1 MFPVALQLE
10 GRTCLVVGGGPV
22 ALRKTQSLLD
32 EGARI
37 TLVSP
42 AVVPELAEL
51 ADSGRIA
58 YEARPYRNGE
68 AAGGYAVVF
77 AATDR
82 RDVNRQVFE
91 DARAANVFVNVAD
104 DPELCNMYLMAR
116 VRRGP
121 LDLAIGSG
129 GGAPFLSGRLRRL
142 FDARIGPEWGVW
154 ADKAAAFR
162 LAVRARG
169 LGVREQEACF
179 DRFVA
184 QTLDTQRL
192 SVRVPGDA
200 EMHGWLNEVSP
211 VPADAES
218 PVPGMVSLVGAGP
231 GCAGLL
237 TLRGYDRVCAA
248 DAIVFDRLA
257 VGALPTSISDRVE
270 LHDVG
275 KTAGHHPVPQREIND
290 LLVRLARAGK
300 RVVRFKGGDPYV
312 FGRGAEEAE
321 TLRAAGIPVEIV
333 PGVTSGIAVPAL
345 AGIPVTCRR
354 EAVQVSLVTAH
365 ECAKPDGPHV
375 RWDLIAQQPDATVV
389 GYMGVSA
396 VRDVARRMVA
406 AGMPGTTP
414 AAMIEQGATSAQ
426 RTVVTTIE
434 DLADAVER
442 AGLLPPAL
450 FVVGPTVAHAR
461 GLDGYPA
468 LPLNGQRIVVSAAS
482 ARVSAALEEA
492 GAEVVVVPVPLTR
505 AARLVVAARPVS
517 GCVVSAEADVE
528 CLDEVCHGP
537 AWNGAWTAWCLEPG
551 AARRA
556 RACGWPGVEVVEG
569 APDVLASRMADVRG
583 RSGAEERR

>member
-1 MFPVALQLE
+1 
-10 GRTCLVVGGGPV
+10 
-22 ALRKTQSLLD
+22 
-32 EGARI
+32 
-37 TLVSP
+37 
-42 AVVPELAEL
+42 
-51 ADSGRIA
+51 
-58 YEARPYRNGE
+58 
-68 AAGGYAVVF
+68 
-77 AATDR
+77 
-82 RDVNRQVFE
+82 
-91 DARAANVFVNVAD
+91 VAD

-142 FDARIGPEWGVW
+142 FDARIGPEWGPW
-154 ADKAAAFR
+154 ADTAAAFR
-162 LAVRARG
+162 VAVRARG
-169 LGVREQEACF
+169 LGLRAQEACF
-179 DRFVA
+179 DRFVE
-184 QTLDTQRL
+184 QTLDTHRL
-192 SVRVPGDA
+192 SVRVPSDA
-200 EMHGWLNEVSP
+200 EMLGWLNDVSGAP
-211 VPADAES
+211 ADESAVPA
-218 PVPGMVSLVGAGP
+218 PGTVSLVGAGP

-290 LLVRLARAGK
+290 LLVKLAREGK

-321 TLRAAGIPVEIV
+321 TLRAAGIPCEIV
-333 PGVTSGIAVPAL
+333 PGVTSGIAAPAL

-396 VRDVARRMVA
+396 VREVARRMVA

-450 FVVGPTVAHAR
+450 FVVGPTVAHASL
-461 GLDGYPA
+461 LDGQTA
-468 LPLNGQRIVVSAAS
+468 MPLNGQRIVVSAAS

-505 AARLVVAARPVS
+505 AARLVVAARPVW
-517 GCVVSAEADVE
+517 GCVVSSAADVE
-528 CLDEVCHGP
+528 CMDEVCHGP

-556 RACGWPGVEVVEG
+556 RACGWSRVEVVDGPPE
-569 APDVLASRMADVRG
+569 ALAGRMADVRG
-583 RSGAEERR
+583 PHGAEPRR